1 MARKKLVYL
10 QLYTNDYT
18 GDTKLRMCS
27 PEAWGV
33 YSYLLCLLNSEP
45 IRGAYKMSLL
55 EERPHLKKS
64 LTQQVLSAT
73 SDTQRLHPF
82 AEILQR
88 QMPWKKI
95 EILRALRELL
105 FRRIIV
111 IEGDMLIQPRMYRE
125 GGRALSTDTID
136 NESSE
141 ENGTI
146 NGIENGT
153 INGTINVPK
162 KEGKK
167 RTFSSRERARTHI
180 ESMRYENI
188 NNNSNSN
195 KDVRIK
201 QKNAKKTGFSKDS
214 SGATPA
220 QAPAIAFSEFWRL
233 YDKDVA
239 ATECEALWNTLTDDD
254 RRAIM
259 DYIPHYFEAQ
269 PNKRFRKN
277 PETFLS
283 KRAWEDEIIREQ
295 SVQRGSGR
303 KHPTTVLQDTGD
315 DTYDNVEG
323 W

>member
-27 PEAWGV
+27 PASWGV
-33 YSYLLCLLNSEP
+33 YSYLLCLLNNEP

-64 LTQQVLSAT
+64 LTQQVLSAS

-88 QMPWKKI
+88 QMPWKKV

-125 GGRALSTDTID
+125 GGHTLSTDENDEETA
-136 NESSE
+136 E
-141 ENGTI
+141 ENGANNGTEKGTI
-146 NGIENGT
+146 KGT
-153 INGTINVPK
+153 INGTENVPK
-162 KEGKK
+162 KEYKK
-167 RTFSSRERARTHI
+167 RTFSSRERAHAHI
-180 ESMRYENI
+180 ESMSYENI
-188 NNNSNSN
+188 NNIKSNSN
-195 KDVRIK
+195 GTKKGKK
-201 QKNAKKTGFSKDS
+201 QVKKAGKKQENPTISFDD
-214 SGATPA
+214 
-220 QAPAIAFSEFWRL
+220 FWNL
-233 YDKDVA
+233 YDKKVA
-239 ATECEALWNTLTDDD
+239 EDRCSVLWTTLTDDD
-254 RRAIM
+254 HRAIM
-259 DYIPHYFEAQ
+259 AYIPQYIAAQ

-277 PETFLS
+277 PETFLTN
-283 KRAWEDEIIREQ
+283 RAWEDEIIQEQ
-295 SVQRGSGR
+295 TVQKGRGR
-303 KHPTTVLQDTGD
+303 KQSTTVLHDSGD